1 MDGACGLRANP
12 AAQLRSRDGLR
23 SKHRMYAGF
32 TPEKKYDT
40 VD

>member
-23 SKHRMYAGF
+23 SKHRMYAGL
-32 TPEKKYDT
+32 TVEEEYDP